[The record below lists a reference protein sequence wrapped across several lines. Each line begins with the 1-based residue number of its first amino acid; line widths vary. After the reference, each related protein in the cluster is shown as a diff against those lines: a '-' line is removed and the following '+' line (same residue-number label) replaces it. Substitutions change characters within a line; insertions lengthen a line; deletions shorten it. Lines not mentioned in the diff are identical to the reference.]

1 MLIIVDTVNNLINP
15 LKITEKLFKYDVSIV
30 KTVS

>member
-1 MLIIVDTVNNLINP
+1 MFIIVVTVNNLINP
-15 LKITEKLFKYDVSIV
+15 LKINEKLFKCDVSIV